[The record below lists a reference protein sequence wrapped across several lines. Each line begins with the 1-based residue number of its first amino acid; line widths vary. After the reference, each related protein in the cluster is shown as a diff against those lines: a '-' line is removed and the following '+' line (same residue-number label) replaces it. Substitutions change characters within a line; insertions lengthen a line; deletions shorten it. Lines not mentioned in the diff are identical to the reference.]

1 MSRDTRGVVALKI
14 SAELTPNIFFP
25 FGLLYL
31 MCYYLTTTTT
41 TTTIT
46 TVL

>member
-1 MSRDTRGVVALKI
+1 MEIVALEF
-14 SAELTPNIFFP
+14 SAKLTQQIFP

-31 MCYYLTTTTT
+31 MCNYLTTTTTTT

>member
-1 MSRDTRGVVALKI
+1 MEIVALEF
-14 SAELTPNIFFP
+14 SAKLAQQIFP

-41 TTTIT
+41 TTTTIT